1 MFSNNGLFGN
11 VYFIRGTIQTY
22 RLLMKSFRILLTV
35 VAVTLYVMTAGA
47 VTVGFTGQSRR
58 VLEVQPEK
66 NTGLDKIYVA
76 YNAAELKEMRLEG
89 VSDDLS
95 VSHYSTLGGGYA
107 EPVAFTLQGNT
118 AIIDSP
124 AGNEGYI
131 ITENG
136 RNTCIWLVDYS
147 TQSFSLSSVSA
158 DMPQTCD
165 NTLISVVGSG
175 EAIHYYTIDGRRAV
189 LSREIEVLYDTSTWD
204 DDNAEFVRQESVK
217 ILEYL
222 TDPITLLTP
231 LYCSTEVTVTG
242 DRFLKEWGMQVSATS
257 PLITPN
263 GIDAR
268 TTAVQTN
275 LPEESEVPSNIIN
288 GGNSQ
293 ESLGGSAPA
302 DIKFTA
308 YVTEGVIHDEWQ
320 MSSDPEFQ
328 NVNYRWNEREVE
340 YSFQEEGVFYIRY
353 VGSNADGTCE
363 VYGDVYTVSIGAS
376 ELRIPNAF
384 TPNDDGV
391 NDVWKVGYRSL
402 LDFKCW
408 IFDRYGNQLYYFDD
422 PDGGWDGK
430 YKGKVVKPGVYFY
443 VLEAKGSDGKKYKKG
458 GDINIIGYKRIGTQ
472 TTTPTE

>member
-118 AIIDSP
+118 AIIDYP

-302 DIKFTA
+302 DIKFSA

-328 NVNYRWNEREVE
+328 NVDYRWNEREVE

-353 VGSNADGTCE
+353 VGSNSDGTCE

-391 NDVWKVGYRSL
+391 NDVWKVGYSSL